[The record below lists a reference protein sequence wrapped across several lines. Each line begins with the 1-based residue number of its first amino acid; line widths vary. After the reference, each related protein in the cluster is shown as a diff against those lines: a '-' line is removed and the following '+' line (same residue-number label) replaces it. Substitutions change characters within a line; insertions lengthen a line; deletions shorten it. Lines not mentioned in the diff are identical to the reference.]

1 MCSVMQFKYCITN
14 IAITDIFILIF
25 SSLPFSLQR
34 NGLIMEKLDFYEIP
48 LTVKAQVIKSNQIR
62 EGLW

>member
-1 MCSVMQFKYCITN
+1 MCSVMQFKYCITD
-14 IAITDIFILIF
+14 IAITDIFLF
-25 SSLPFSLQR
+25 WSSLPFSLQR

>member
-1 MCSVMQFKYCITN
+1 MCSVMQFKYCITD
-14 IAITDIFILIF
+14 IAITDIFF
-25 SSLPFSLQR
+25 FWSSLPFSLQR